1 MVGKIPVRKVPEMG
15 LYGSVWVHIEGIR
28 ARMGEN
34 VFDMAKRGLG
44 GRIILKSFFRPW
56 SGIIGKNGK
65 CFFPKTRQI
74 CMNFIWVAGSKN
86 LSWTCGSV
94 INPMAAPLLPYGAI
108 FFWPF
113 IFKYFN

>member
-1 MVGKIPVRKVPEMG
+1 MVRKNPVRKVPEMG

-65 CFFPKTRQI
+65 CVFPQNSTN
-74 CMNFIWVAGSKN
+74 MHEFHMGSGVQK
-86 LSWTCGSV
+86 S
-94 INPMAAPLLPYGAI
+94 
-108 FFWPF
+108 
-113 IFKYFN
+113 

>member
-44 GRIILKSFFRPW
+44 GRIILKSFLRPW

-65 CFFPKTRQI
+65 YVSPK
-74 CMNFIWVAGSKN
+74 
-86 LSWTCGSV
+86 LD
-94 INPMAAPLLPYGAI
+94 
-108 FFWPF
+108 
-113 IFKYFN
+113 KYA